1 MKYAKTRSQAVE
13 MYSKFIMNELTTGF
27 DRIAREGVDAGY
39 CEGYNIVLEAAEEV
53 LDPENYQKL
62 VDYLNNREK

>member
-1 MKYAKTRSQAVE
+1 MKYAKTRSQTVE
-13 MYSKFIMNELTTGF
+13 MYSKFIMNELTAGF

-39 CEGYNIVLEAAEEV
+39 CEGYNTVMEAAEEV

-62 VDYLNNREK
+62 VDYLNNRET

>member
-1 MKYAKTRSQAVE
+1 MKYAKTRAQAVE

-39 CEGYNIVLEAAEEV
+39 CEGYNTVMEAAEEV
-53 LDPENYQKL
+53 LNPEDYLKL
-62 VDYLNNREK
+62 VNYLNENGR